1 MAVPKRKMSKARRD
15 RRRANWKL
23 SVPGM
28 VECPQCHEMK
38 MPHRVCPECGSYN
51 GKQVIAAAFF
61 STHKRKIVRSG
72 KAKSPRENPKDFNSF
87 NYSAAAMTCLI
98 T

>member
-38 MPHRVCPECGSYN
+38 MPHRVFPECGSYN
-51 GKQVIAAAFF
+51 VKQVIAAA
-61 STHKRKIVRSG
+61 
-72 KAKSPRENPKDFNSF
+72 E
-87 NYSAAAMTCLI
+87 
-98 T
+98 